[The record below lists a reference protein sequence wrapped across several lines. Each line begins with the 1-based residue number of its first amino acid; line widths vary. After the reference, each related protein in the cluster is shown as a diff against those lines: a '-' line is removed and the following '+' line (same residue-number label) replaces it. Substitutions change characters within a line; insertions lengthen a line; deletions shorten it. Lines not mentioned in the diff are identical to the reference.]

1 MIAGL
6 FSHFLLHNHFIT
18 EKNLK
23 KKSGDVNDEVKFP
36 FFFNF
41 IRELNPTL
49 VHIPA
54 KVWDMLIHECF
65 HLHCTGYYCI
75 YAHTMP
81 EDVHLHIRFMYM
93 LHLYIFF
100 FKNKALR
107 LHCICVCL

>member
-18 EKNLK
+18 EIFLK

-93 LHLYIFF
+93 LHVYIFF
-100 FKNKALR
+100 QE
-107 LHCICVCL
+107 